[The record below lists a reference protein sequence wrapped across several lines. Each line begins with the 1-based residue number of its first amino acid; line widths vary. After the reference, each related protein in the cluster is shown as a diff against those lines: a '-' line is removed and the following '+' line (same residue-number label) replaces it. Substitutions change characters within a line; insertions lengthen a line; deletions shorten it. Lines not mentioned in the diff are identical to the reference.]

1 MSDMTF
7 QAHMLACDWPECD
20 QTADPD
26 SREEDWL
33 HTDDGRDYCPEHWHI
48 DDQLDEPVPG
58 PDPTPSMTAQRRE
71 EFIRVL
77 SKYQGRRTYE
87 QGTTA

>member
-7 QAHMLACDWPECD
+7 QAHTLVCDWPDCD

-26 SREEDWL
+26 SFNEDWL
-33 HTDDGRDYCPEHWHI
+33 HTGDGRDYCPEHWHI
-48 DDQLDEPVPG
+48 DDQLDERIPG
-58 PDPTPSMTAQRRE
+58 PDPTPPMTAQQRE

>member
-1 MSDMTF
+1 MSDMNF

-20 QTADPD
+20 QTANPD
-26 SREEDWL
+26 SRNEDWL
-33 HTDDGRDYCPEHWHI
+33 HTEDSHDYCPEHWHI
-48 DDQLDEPVPG
+48 DDSLDEPAPG
-58 PDPTPSMTAQRRE
+58 PDPTPPMTAQRRE
-71 EFIRVL
+71 EFIRAL